1 MKSIVLAALSFT
13 ALIGV
18 PAGSAQ
24 TLTNPLVATIP
35 FDFHVGRSVLPAG
48 RYEVKQGPT
57 QVIVLKK
64 SNGSASAVLMAP
76 GRSRPDSQRESGF
89 LRFER
94 YGDQYLLTEIFEPG
108 LTSGLAIRAPK
119 AWKEMKESMAA
130 GEAPRTVEIA
140 ASIGSAR

>member
-1 MKSIVLAALSFT
+1 MKSIVLAALCFT
-13 ALIGV
+13 AFIGA

-24 TLTNPLVATIP
+24 TLTNQLVATIP

-48 RYEVKQGPT
+48 RYAVKQGPT

-64 SNGSASAVLMAP
+64 SNSSASAVLIAP
-76 GRSRPDSQRESGF
+76 GPSRPDSQTEGGF

-108 LTSGLAIRAPK
+108 SSSGLAVGSAK
-119 AWKEMKESMAA
+119 VWKEMKESMAA